1 MQRSR
6 NNPAFITLEECMN
19 QNNGKKQKRR
29 LSAEEKWQIYRECEQ
44 PGAKVGEIL
53 RKYGLYSSDLQN
65 IRKMVK
71 EGSLER
77 LSQSKPGR
85 KKVTTVSIKDYEQRD
100 LSDSPLHLPLAELIH
115 ARAPLSSSIRE
126 AFSHQKNKKVRK
138 ISLKNTLQDWPMK
151 KEQNASPN
159 A

>member
-1 MQRSR
+1 MQRRR
-6 NNPAFITLEECMN
+6 NTPTSITLEECMN

-44 PGAKVGEIL
+44 AGAKVGEIL

-77 LSQSKPGR
+77 LRQSRPGR
-85 KKVTTVSIKDYEQRD
+85 KKVTTVSVKDYEELESELTRKEKA
-100 LSDSPLHLPLAELIH
+100 LAEMTVMFTAL
-115 ARAPLSSSIRE
+115 
-126 AFSHQKNKKVRK
+126 KKKVN
-138 ISLKNTLQDWPMK
+138 L
-151 KEQNASPN
+151 E
-159 A
+159 

>member
-85 KKVTTVSIKDYEQRD
+85 KKVTTVSIKDYEQLESD
-100 LSDSPLHLPLAELIH
+100 LARKEKALAEMTVMFTAL
-115 ARAPLSSSIRE
+115 
-126 AFSHQKNKKVRK
+126 KKKVN
-138 ISLKNTLQDWPMK
+138 L
-151 KEQNASPN
+151 E
-159 A
+159 

>member
-1 MQRSR
+1 MQRGR
-6 NNPAFITLEECMN
+6 NTPTSITLEECMN

-29 LSAEEKWQIYRECEQ
+29 LSAEEKWQIYRECEE

-77 LSQSKPGR
+77 LRQSKPGR
-85 KKVTTVSIKDYEQRD
+85 KKVTTVSVRDYEE
-100 LSDSPLHLPLAELIH
+100 LESELARKEKALGEMTVMFT
-115 ARAPLSSSIRE
+115 AL
-126 AFSHQKNKKVRK
+126 KKKVN
-138 ISLKNTLQDWPMK
+138 L
-151 KEQNASPN
+151 E
-159 A
+159 

>member
-1 MQRSR
+1 MQRGR
-6 NNPAFITLEECMN
+6 NTPTSITLEECMDH
-19 QNNGKKQKRR
+19 NNGRKQKRR

-77 LSQSKPGR
+77 LRQSRPGR
-85 KKVTTVSIKDYEQRD
+85 KKVTTVSVKDYEELESELTRKEKA
-100 LSDSPLHLPLAELIH
+100 LAEMTVMFTTL
-115 ARAPLSSSIRE
+115 
-126 AFSHQKNKKVRK
+126 KKKVN
-138 ISLKNTLQDWPMK
+138 L
-151 KEQNASPN
+151 E
-159 A
+159 

>member
-1 MQRSR
+1 MQRGR
-6 NNPAFITLEECMN
+6 NTPISITLEECMD

-29 LSAEEKWQIYRECEQ
+29 FSAEEKWQIYRECEQ

-77 LSQSKPGR
+77 LRQSRPGR
-85 KKVTTVSIKDYEQRD
+85 KKVTTVSVKDYEE
-100 LSDSPLHLPLAELIH
+100 LESELARKEKALGEMTVMFT
-115 ARAPLSSSIRE
+115 AL
-126 AFSHQKNKKVRK
+126 KKKVN
-138 ISLKNTLQDWPMK
+138 L
-151 KEQNASPN
+151 E
-159 A
+159 

>member
-1 MQRSR
+1 MQRGR
-6 NNPAFITLEECMN
+6 NTPTSITLEECMN

-29 LSAEEKWQIYRECEQ
+29 FSAEEKWQIYRECEQ

-77 LSQSKPGR
+77 LRQSKPGR
-85 KKVTTVSIKDYEQRD
+85 KKVTTVSIKDYE
-100 LSDSPLHLPLAELIH
+100 ELESELTRKEK
-115 ARAPLSSSIRE
+115 ALGE
-126 AFSHQKNKKVRK
+126 MTVMFTTLKKKVN
-138 ISLKNTLQDWPMK
+138 L
-151 KEQNASPN
+151 E
-159 A
+159 

>member
-1 MQRSR
+1 MVRGR
-6 NNPAFITLEECMN
+6 NTPTSITLEECMD

-65 IRKMVK
+65 IRKMIK

-77 LSQSKPGR
+77 LRQSRPG
-85 KKVTTVSIKDYEQRD
+85 KKRVTTVPVGDYEELERE
-100 LSDSPLHLPLAELIH
+100 LARKEKALAEMTVMFTAL
-115 ARAPLSSSIRE
+115 
-126 AFSHQKNKKVRK
+126 KKKVN
-138 ISLKNTLQDWPMK
+138 L
-151 KEQNASPN
+151 E
-159 A
+159 

>member
-1 MQRSR
+1 
-6 NNPAFITLEECMN
+6 MN

-53 RKYGLYSSDLQN
+53 RKYGLYSSDLHN

-77 LSQSKPGR
+77 LRQSRPGR
-85 KKVTTVSIKDYEQRD
+85 KKETTVSVKDYEELESELARKEKA
-100 LSDSPLHLPLAELIH
+100 LAEMTVMFTAL
-115 ARAPLSSSIRE
+115 
-126 AFSHQKNKKVRK
+126 KKKVN
-138 ISLKNTLQDWPMK
+138 L
-151 KEQNASPN
+151 E
-159 A
+159 